1 MLQKRVTSFASRQ
14 TEHLPDIVQDVF
26 LQGPPEHF
34 QLPLTTRGSQG
45 EAARS

>member
-1 MLQKRVTSFASRQ
+1 MLQKRVTSVCLEAK
-14 TEHLPDIVQDVF
+14 EHLPDIVQDLF

-34 QLPLTTRGSQG
+34 QLPLTTRGTQG